1 MDSKKILLFGKV
13 INVLLVVTSL
23 LVFAFW
29 SIWGGDSYYMT
40 YETYRMLETSITV
53 YRVVAILLL
62 AASAFLFVKGRKQV
76 SGLEFLIAASGA
88 MVIMSMM
95 KIVLGILIWI
105 LAGIA
110 MRKMTESNVESDFS
124 SKLEGN

>member
-76 SGLEFLIAASGA
+76 SGLEFLVAASGA